1 MSVREGRAA
10 VAPWGGLR
18 GGLALLA
25 TSACLNLTPIHTV
38 HRVELAPLAVAT
50 GYQVDPVDGSVEYV
64 KEGLRLKVRHLR
76 SEELDREIPGEEN
89 PFIHRELD
97 YDLAYVPQ
105 RFTVFQISVNNPTYD
120 KVLVQPERSF
130 LVTDRGRL
138 MRPYQLTRADALGD
152 PKNFETYWLSRGV
165 QSGNAQKLYLE
176 RMGALRGSVYHRD
189 SFVFKGDSY
198 TGKLAFDPLP
208 LGTREVTLHIDRFV
222 LEFGIY
228 DIPKTQLDLEF
239 RFSVL
244 SDVVEPES
252 EGMTASGM

>member
-1 MSVREGRAA
+1 MPAQGRISALSWRRLLSA
-10 VAPWGGLR
+10 LP
-18 GGLALLA
+18 LLA
-25 TSACLNLTPIHTV
+25 MSACLNLTPIHTM
-38 HRVELAPLAVAT
+38 HRVELAPLSAAE
-50 GYQVDPVDGSVEYV
+50 GYRVDQVDGSVVYI
-64 KEGLRLKVRHLR
+64 KEGLRLKVRHVK

-89 PFIHRELD
+89 PFIYRELD

-105 RFTVFQISVNNPTYD
+105 RFTVFQLSVNNPTYD

-130 LVTDRGRL
+130 LVTDRGKL

-165 QSGNAQKLYLE
+165 QSGNAQKLFLE
-176 RMGALRGSVYHRD
+176 RMGVLRGSVYHRD

-208 LGTREVTLHIDRFV
+208 LGTREVTLHVDRFV

-228 DIPKTQLDLEF
+228 DIPKTQLDMEF
-239 RFSVL
+239 RFSVR

-252 EGMTASGM
+252 EG